1 MKCSFTTNDRLF
13 LVTEYASGG
22 DLYFHLKKQYP
33 FPEERSKFY
42 AAQITCAISYLHA
55 LGIVH
60 RDFKLENLLL
70 CADGYIKVADFGV
83 CKQEMTYGAKT
94 ATRCGTEH
102 YMAPEILCRPNY
114 GRAVDWWSLG
124 ALLYEMIVGVP
135 PFYDRDSLAI
145 RRNILT
151 MKVAGEYFFKHR
163 CNPNAAQFQ
172 VRFPPNVSTDA
183 SNVIERLLDKNPAS
197 RLGGALSDGAE
208 VMEHEFFH
216 DIKWRDLE
224 SKQVMIKVPLIS

>member
-1 MKCSFTTNDRLF
+1 MLDWALRIFQHLKCSFSTSDRLF

-33 FPEERSKFY
+33 FPEERAKFY
-42 AAQITCAISYLHA
+42 AAQITCAITYLHDKK
-55 LGIVH
+55 IVH

-83 CKQEMTYGAKT
+83 CKLEMIHGAKT
-94 ATRCGTEH
+94 TTRCGTEH
-102 YMAPEILCRPNY
+102 YMAPEILCRPSY

-151 MKVAGEYFFKHR
+151 MKVMRITQKYDYINDHNFLTHISISGTVPSKCFHR
-163 CNPNAAQFQ
+163 CLQHY
-172 VRFPPNVSTDA
+172 RGT
-183 SNVIERLLDKNPAS
+183 I
-197 RLGGALSDGAE
+197 G
-208 VMEHEFFH
+208 
-216 DIKWRDLE
+216 
-224 SKQVMIKVPLIS
+224 